1 MLYPVTL
8 KNRLKGDKR
17 ILCQWI
23 FFFLYFLKLS
33 LFWRV
38 EWWLPGAEVGRGDG
52 PGEMCKGAKLQLGD
66 KYVPVT

>member
-1 MLYPVTL
+1 MDL
-8 KNRLKGDKR
+8 
-17 ILCQWI
+17 
-23 FFFLYFLKLS
+23 FFLYFLKLS

-52 PGEMCKGAKLQLGD
+52 PGEMCKGANLQLGD